1 MERGSDNNLDQ
12 IDLMLIS
19 ELQIDG
25 RQTITDLASKFGTG
39 RATVRKKLDRLID
52 EHIIEVTAIAG
63 HYGFKYPRTVAM
75 VGINARLNDVRAVA
89 QALASHGNV
98 QMVSI
103 CAGRYDIIVWVAFR
117 DRSSFSAFLIDEL
130 GKYPGVTSTES
141 ILNLQFHKVS
151 FAYGR
156 VGHNLCEQGIQAR
169 ERAYVRPVL
178 DQRDLTIIKEL
189 QANGRQSISN
199 LAHKLGITRPTV
211 QKKLQR
217 LLDMQ
222 IIAVVAFASPNVFGY
237 EVRAVLGLSVHA
249 NHVESVAERVSSYT
263 NVSAV
268 IICTGRYDIL
278 AWAAFKNTQDLS
290 TFVLDEL
297 GTDQDITGTDIMI
310 EMDIHKQSW
319 AYLTPDDYTT
329 KFVS

>member
-1 MERGSDNNLDQ
+1 LDQ

-25 RQTITDLASKFGTG
+25 RQTITDLASKFGAG
-39 RATVRKKLDRLID
+39 RATIRKKLDRLVN
-52 EHIIEVTAIAG
+52 EHIIEITAIAG
-63 HYGFKYPRTVAM
+63 YYGFKYPRTVAM
-75 VGINARLNDVRAVA
+75 VGINARLNDVRAIA
-89 QALASHGNV
+89 QTLASHGNV

-103 CAGRYDIIVWVAFR
+103 CAGRYNIIVWVAFR

-151 FAYGR
+151 FAYGG
-156 VGHNLCEQGIQAR
+156 VEHNLCKQEIQAR
-169 ERAYVRPVL
+169 EKAYVRPTL

-189 QANGRQSISN
+189 QADGRQSISN
-199 LAHKLGITRPTV
+199 LANKLKITRPTV
-211 QKKLQR
+211 RRKLQR

-222 IIAVVAFASPNVFGY
+222 IIAVVAFAPPNVFGY

-249 NHVESVAERVSSYT
+249 NHVESVAERISAYT
-263 NVSAV
+263 NVSVV

-278 AWAAFKNTQDLS
+278 AWAAFRNAQDLS
-290 TFVLDEL
+290 TFVLDKL

-319 AYLTPDDYTT
+319 AYLTPDDYDTN
-329 KFVS
+329 SNS

>member
-1 MERGSDNNLDQ
+1 MQRSSNSSLDQ

-25 RQTITDLASKFGTG
+25 RQTITDLSSKFGTG
-39 RATVRKKLDRLID
+39 RATIRKKMDRLIG
-52 EHIIEVTAIAG
+52 EKIIEVTAIAG

-89 QALASHGNV
+89 QSLASHGNV

-117 DRSSFSAFLIDEL
+117 DRSSFSSFLIDEL
-130 GKYPGVTSTES
+130 GKYPGVSSTES
-141 ILNLQFHKVS
+141 ILNLKFHKES
-151 FAYGR
+151 FAYGG
-156 VGHNLCEQGIQAR
+156 VGHNLCEQGKQSRETAR
-169 ERAYVRPVL
+169 VKPTL

-199 LAHKLGITRPTV
+199 LAHKLSITRPTV
-211 QKKLQR
+211 RKKLQR

-222 IIAVVAFASPNVFGY
+222 IIAVVAFAPPDVFGY

-249 NHVESVAERVSSYT
+249 NHVESVAEKVSSYT
-263 NVSAV
+263 NVSVV

-278 AWAAFKNTQDLS
+278 AWAAFKSNQDLS

-319 AYLTPDDYTT
+319 AYLTPDEYDTN
-329 KFVS
+329 SNS